1 VSGSHCDTAGALPL
15 AQGNPPLEDLLW
27 VGLEQYTKAF
37 TSDDHSDPISV
48 GGVPLNADVDSWSF
62 FQNYRASDLDI
73 SDWPC
78 STQKLQPSG
87 LLGGNVRAAQ
97 SGICFERN
105 PGDVDAWSCF
115 VSDNQCGSSAPA
127 EDNHKVSSSA
137 AHIESI
143 GDVDSWSQ
151 FQLLSGQSPPATLVE
166 ADQLSTLHFT
176 TISDNTPQQLEAAG
190 DVDSWSHFSI
200 VNDQVRPKTPR
211 GINQICQLDGMD
223 HLFGRAIIN
232 SEVAGDVDSWS
243 QFICEN

>member
-1 VSGSHCDTAGALPL
+1 
-15 AQGNPPLEDLLW
+15 
-27 VGLEQYTKAF
+27 
-37 TSDDHSDPISV
+37 
-48 GGVPLNADVDSWSF
+48 
-62 FQNYRASDLDI
+62 
-73 SDWPC
+73 
-78 STQKLQPSG
+78 
-87 LLGGNVRAAQ
+87 
-97 SGICFERN
+97 
-105 PGDVDAWSCF
+105 
-115 VSDNQCGSSAPA
+115 VSDNQCGSTAPA

-166 ADQLSTLHFT
+166 ADQLSTFHFT

-190 DVDSWSHFSI
+190 DVDSWSHFST
-200 VNDQVRPKTPR
+200 VNDQVRPKTPIR
-211 GINQICQLDGMD
+211 INQICQLDGMD